1 MLLYNIRCVALMQF
15 LWGSMSDSLGS
26 SLRYPLA
33 IPQRL
38 LVATTLCQV
47 SSVYKATRFGYSN
60 QILLGH
66 VLALAATPGAVLG
79 EAQAAKTQ
87 KTIMEDSKFKFMQCA
102 YYNFRPGSYC
112 VGRVASG
119 PMKGFS
125 VYTGARYQWA
135 STCRAV
141 LALHVKWL
149 ENSRRQNP
157 KYVPRPRYRDAY
169 GLEGYQ
175 GDVLSLAAAAKAPP
189 PPPPPPL
196 MMKAPPPPLMRKKT
210 PPNVKAFLPVGMTQE
225 MFDDYR
231 RCRRNNEFAQK

>member
-1 MLLYNIRCVALMQF
+1 MLQQYSMCGSYVHPIWC
-15 LWGSMSDSLGS
+15 SMSDSLGS

-102 YYNFRPGSYC
+102 YYHFKPESYC
-112 VGRVASG
+112 IGIVASG
-119 PMKGFS
+119 HMRDFL
-125 VYTGARYQWA
+125 VYTSARFQWA
-135 STCRAV
+135 STCKAV
-141 LALHVKWL
+141 HALHVKRL
-149 ENSRRQNP
+149 EKSRRQNP
-157 KYVPRPRYRDAY
+157 EYVPPPRYAPRY
-169 GLEGYQ
+169 GLRAYQ
-175 GDVLSLAAAAKAPP
+175 SDVL
-189 PPPPPPL
+189 
-196 MMKAPPPPLMRKKT
+196 
-210 PPNVKAFLPVGMTQE
+210 
-225 MFDDYR
+225 
-231 RCRRNNEFAQK
+231 